1 MLLCLQVAV
10 GKTKVSVVQFNAL
23 LQQRA
28 VHKRYRVLTRTAVPS
43 GVHTCYMP
51 PGCLYHMSA
60 PRLVSDVQHAG
71 WKRCETVVLQ
81 CRELLQSELTTAQHL
96 SLFDTTD
103 DTDEQQ
109 SALNSNSSSGSS
121 SSCSSSLHKEL
132 LTAALNSLSAAASTE
147 GSTTAGASQQQ
158 QQHQQQQQQA
168 PLYESLVELKTGRTH
183 QIRAQFAALGAP
195 LVGDTVYQCMAQY
208 LHTDVTDSERA
219 LQLMRQS
226 SDVTAPLGLQSAELT
241 FDGRSAVAAAPWWR
255 LAKEQIMF

>member
-1 MLLCLQVAV
+1 
-10 GKTKVSVVQFNAL
+10 
-23 LQQRA
+23 
-28 VHKRYRVLTRTAVPS
+28 
-43 GVHTCYMP
+43 
-51 PGCLYHMSA
+51 MSA

-96 SLFDTTD
+96 RLWDSSDVAD
-103 DTDEQQ
+103 DQQ
-109 SALNSNSSSGSS
+109 SVLHNSSSSSSSNSSS
-121 SSCSSSLHKEL
+121 LQKEL
-132 LTAALNSLSAAASTE
+132 LTAALESLSALGTSEHAA
-147 GSTTAGASQQQ
+147 TAGASPQQQ
-158 QQHQQQQQQA
+158 QQ

-208 LHTDVTDSERA
+208 LHTDVTDREGA

-241 FDGRSAVAAAPWWR
+241 FDSRTAVAAAPWWR
-255 LAKEQIMF
+255 LAKGQVMF

>member
-1 MLLCLQVAV
+1 VVPIQCAWCALLQVAV
-10 GKTKVSVVQFNAL
+10 GKTKASVVQFNVL

-121 SSCSSSLHKEL
+121 LHKEL
-132 LTAALNSLSAAASTE
+132 LTAALSSLSAAVDTE
-147 GSTTAGASQQQ
+147 CSTTAGASQQQ
-158 QQHQQQQQQA
+158 QQQQQQQQ

-208 LHTDVTDSERA
+208 LHTDVTDSASA

-226 SDVTAPLGLQSAELT
+226 SDVIAPLGLQSAVLT

-255 LAKEQIMF
+255 LAKDQIMF

>member
-1 MLLCLQVAV
+1 
-10 GKTKVSVVQFNAL
+10 VQFNAL
-23 LQQRA
+23 LQQKA
-28 VHKRYRVLTRTAVPS
+28 VYKRYRVLTRTAVPS

-60 PRLVSDVQHAG
+60 PRLVNDVQHAG

-81 CRELLQSELTTAQHL
+81 CCELLQSELTTVQHL
-96 SLFDTTD
+96 SLYDTSTA
-103 DTDEQQ
+103 TDEQQ
-109 SALNSNSSSGSS
+109 RALNSSS
-121 SSCSSSLHKEL
+121 SSSSSLHKEL
-132 LTAALNSLSAAASTE
+132 LTAALNIISAASSTE
-147 GSTTAGASQQQ
+147 HSATAGASQQQ
-158 QQHQQQQQQA
+158 KQQQA

-195 LVGDTVYQCMAQY
+195 LVGDTVYQCMAHY
-208 LHTDVTDSERA
+208 LHRDVTDSEGA

-255 LAKEQIMF
+255 LAKDQIMF